1 MENNILKLMSNNGEV
16 EIEVLDIINNEENG
30 KEYMVYRFKGKDDV
44 LTSIVNYSED
54 SYSLDTIEDPNEFK
68 EIEDYLAYK
77 ANGEKI
83 ARSQARASKIKLSS
97 FSFDNQTTRLKYII
111 SDNPTVEIL
120 KVIKPSPIHL

>member
-54 SYSLDTIEDPNEFK
+54 SYSLGTIEDPNEFK
-68 EIEDYLAYK
+68 EVEDYLAYK
-77 ANGEKI
+77 ANGEK
-83 ARSQARASKIKLSS
+83 AL
-97 FSFDNQTTRLKYII
+97 
-111 SDNPTVEIL
+111 
-120 KVIKPSPIHL
+120 

>member
-77 ANGEKI
+77 ANGEK
-83 ARSQARASKIKLSS
+83 AL
-97 FSFDNQTTRLKYII
+97 
-111 SDNPTVEIL
+111 
-120 KVIKPSPIHL
+120 

>member
-77 ANGEKI
+77 ANGEKALWQI
-83 ARSQARASKIKLSS
+83 EPMI
-97 FSFDNQTTRLKYII
+97 
-111 SDNPTVEIL
+111 
-120 KVIKPSPIHL
+120 